1 MSWTLVACLELVVGF
16 ATCLA
21 VLLGVFRLV
30 PPHDTGEIRKGG
42 IGHNPVV
49 PMRITGTPME
59 PVIERL
65 SDDALLDLWSRI
77 ATREGWYWRA

>member
-1 MSWTLVACLELVVGF
+1 MSWTLVACLELGLLVGF
-16 ATCLA
+16 ATCL
-21 VLLGVFRLV
+21 LLRLV